1 MQRYQSTSETAFGPS
16 SPSLR
21 LCRPDSPVVALG
33 LAVNYLMSKPAF
45 ANLRFGDWSRILVGQ
60 INRGHYCFVIDGQS
74 RVQGF
79 AGWALTTREKAEA
92 WIEGRQGLSFEDC
105 RAGDCIVFNAWS
117 ANSTKVHRYMVDE
130 ARKLIA
136 DKHTCYFKRH
146 YKDGSTR
153 PVRLTVNEFVD
164 QHIRRKEPDLGAGPV
179 AMPPPS
185 GTASPAPSAESIAS
199 M

>member
-1 MQRYQSTSETAFGPS
+1 MQRYQSTSGAAFGPS

-21 LCRPDSPVVALG
+21 LCRPDNPVIALG

-60 INRGHYCFVIDGQS
+60 INRGHFCFVIDGQG

-79 AGWALTTREKAEA
+79 AGWALTTRERAEA
-92 WIEGRQGLSFEDC
+92 WLEGRQGLSFEDS

-117 ANSTKVHRYMVDE
+117 ASSTNVHRYMVDE

-136 DKHTCYFKRH
+136 DKQACYFKRH

-164 QHIRRKEPDLGAGPV
+164 QHIRRKESALATGP
-179 AMPPPS
+179 ATMAS
-185 GTASPAPSAESIAS
+185 GLIAPI
-199 M
+199 